1 MQALKNVANT
11 EGIESSCVQWGI
23 GIVCLYKWVWTVAE
37 NVESFHQLWS
47 LGSYYWRHWRGWT
60 VCNKTRIRLD
70 PHKNW
75 ITKDCPSFLLAN
87 QVLFWFF
94 KNLFYWSIVDLQH
107 WVNFYC
113 KRDSTKYSPVYI
125 IFLNILFHF
134 GLPQDI

>member
-37 NVESFHQLWS
+37 NLESFHQLWS

-87 QVLFWFF
+87 KVLFWFF
-94 KNLFYWSIVDLQH
+94 KNLFYWSIVDLK
-107 WVNFYC
+107 FELI
-113 KRDSTKYSPVYI
+113 STVKGTQR
-125 IFLNILFHF
+125 NIHRYTLFF
-134 GLPQDI
+134 